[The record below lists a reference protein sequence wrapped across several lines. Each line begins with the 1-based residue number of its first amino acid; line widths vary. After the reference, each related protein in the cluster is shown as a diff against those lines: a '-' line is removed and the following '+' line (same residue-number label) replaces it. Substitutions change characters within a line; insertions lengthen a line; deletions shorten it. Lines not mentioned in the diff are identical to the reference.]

1 MSDVR
6 DVVLLHGWGMNAAVW
21 KDLAAELSPQ
31 YRVRACDL
39 PGYGASPRCAPYTL
53 DAVAEAVARAAPPR
67 CHVVGWSL
75 GGLIALSWARAV
87 PEQTARLALIA
98 ATPSFARRA
107 GWHHALDSAVLGGF
121 ARALAAD
128 RAGALRRF
136 VSLQVRGDDSA
147 RAVARQL
154 RAAVAARAV
163 PDMAA
168 LAGGLDILLET
179 DLRESLADIR
189 QRALVLQGDRDSLVP
204 PAAAAH
210 LSRRLPG
217 ARLVMVDGAAHAP
230 FLSQPQRVAAALRE
244 FFDG

>member
-21 KDLAAELSPQ
+21 TDLAALLSPR

-53 DAVAEAVARAAPPR
+53 DALAAAVARAAPPR

-75 GGLIALSWARAV
+75 GGLIALSWARAA

-107 GWHHALDSAVLGGF
+107 GWDHALDTAVLGGF

-128 RAGALRRF
+128 RTELLRRF
-136 VSLQVRGDDSA
+136 VSFQVRGDDRA

-154 RAAVAARAV
+154 RAALAARAE
-163 PDMAA
+163 PDMAV

-179 DLRESLADIR
+179 DLRENLADIR

-210 LSRRLPG
+210 LSRHLPV
-217 ARLVMVDGAAHAP
+217 AQLVMIDGAAHAP
-230 FLSQPQRVAAALRE
+230 FLSQPQKVAEALRE